1 MLILLDDGSDTAQ
14 EHQGY
19 NNNNMTICGV
29 SPNVSESTELL
40 ALRTLRGS
48 PVFPPFYYRP
58 NSRAKPDIMTSQT
71 PVSVCPCHHP
81 TPDNLKTEKQK
92 ENKTLVPDAG
102 Y

>member
-19 NNNNMTICGV
+19 NKNMTVRGV
-29 SPNVSESTELL
+29 SPNVSESPGLL
-40 ALRTLRGS
+40 ALRTLRES
-48 PVFPPFYYRP
+48 PDFPPFYYRP
-58 NSRAKPDIMTSQT
+58 DSRAKPDIMTSQT